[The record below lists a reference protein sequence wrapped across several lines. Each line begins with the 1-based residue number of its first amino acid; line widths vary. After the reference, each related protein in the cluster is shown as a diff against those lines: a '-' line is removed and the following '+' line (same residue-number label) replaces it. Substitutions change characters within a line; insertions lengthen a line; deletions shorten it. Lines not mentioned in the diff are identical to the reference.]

1 MLNNKIKRNHK
12 DVKKIWHWVSQRKD
26 ICLQY
31 GNWNESLT
39 YLTSSGTV
47 RQLTQSFAA
56 HCSQMTIKVQW
67 IIDFGVKNIF
77 WWGNTLTESSNSQ
90 LYLLFK
96 HIKEIKLSYN
106 HCTRQNIIHKSYKC
120 NAYIFIGK
128 EDYGLERVR
137 KTSFLHL
144 CLKLGLILTER
155 RGGDSRS
162 KQSGKKVK
170 WSVSCLVA
178 SHSLQPHAL

>member
-1 MLNNKIKRNHK
+1 MTLSKPEKGHLFTVWELK
-12 DVKKIWHWVSQRKD
+12 WEPHLFDLIWDCKTVNSEFCCTLFTNDH
-26 ICLQY
+26 
-31 GNWNESLT
+31 ES
-39 YLTSSGTV
+39 
-47 RQLTQSFAA
+47 A
-56 HCSQMTIKVQW
+56 MN
-67 IIDFGVKNIF
+67 IDFGVKNIF

-120 NAYIFIGK
+120 NAYFFIGK

-178 SHSLQPHAL
+178 SDSLQPHAL